1 VGDEVVE
8 MESERA
14 AKKLSEERQ
23 TERRQ
28 TRLGGRKMSRMEDIL
43 AFARDGNKKACLQLI
58 LKTDVQGS
66 VGAIEG
72 AIEEIV
78 SEKVES
84 KFLHAA
90 AGAITESD
98 VMLASSSNAVILGF
112 NTKVEGK
119 AVTAAKREGVQI
131 KLYSI
136 VYELIDTVTESM
148 LGLLEP
154 ELRESVIGHA
164 LCKQVFKVNK
174 GMAAGCIIQ
183 DGKVSRKAHA
193 RVLRGGIPVFDGKMS
208 TLRRFNDEV
217 EEVKTGI
224 ECGIRLGSFSD
235 YEEDDIIECYN
246 LEKVKQT
253 L

>member
-1 VGDEVVE
+1 
-8 MESERA
+8 M
-14 AKKLSEERQ
+14 LF
-23 TERRQ
+23 
-28 TRLGGRKMSRMEDIL
+28 GGRVGCVLGKVL
-43 AFARDGNKKACLQLI
+43 ACDKDGNKKACLQLI
-58 LKTDVQGS
+58 IKTDVQGS

-84 KFLHAA
+84 KFRHAA

-217 EEVKTGI
+217 EEVKVGI
-224 ECGIRLGSFSD
+224 ECGIRHGSFSD
-235 YEEDDIIECYN
+235 YEEDDIIECYK